1 MGGNPAVLQCGPS
14 LESLGASE
22 IKAFA
27 KLRSLGGLGRALQP
41 TPPDITQSRLP
52 AADSAGFAD
61 SADQALQTLQT
72 GPCSAGEPRGLCRRN
87 AAPCAL
93 LAGGISQAAR
103 GPLLVGFFG
112 TILFPVLVAQ
122 NDALAQTGLLDSAE
136 AVAGFLGAPVFL
148 GIILYLLKAGG
159 G

>member
-1 MGGNPAVLQCGPS
+1 MPPQC
-14 LESLGASE
+14 
-22 IKAFA
+22 
-27 KLRSLGGLGRALQP
+27 
-41 TPPDITQSRLP
+41 
-52 AADSAGFAD
+52 
-61 SADQALQTLQT
+61 
-72 GPCSAGEPRGLCRRN
+72 RN